1 MLAKMQKSNSEKMRF
16 LHQHK
21 MNGDHLKQKHM
32 TDMSDLQEEE
42 DSILRKEIPDLTGD
56 LGVLQ
61 NQLIVTE

>member
-1 MLAKMQKSNSEKMRF
+1 
-16 LHQHK
+16 

>member
-1 MLAKMQKSNSEKMRF
+1 MRF

-21 MNGDHLKQKHM
+21 MNNDHLKQKHM
-32 TDMSDLQEEE
+32 ADMADLQEEE
-42 DSILRKEIPDLTGD
+42 DSILRKEVPDLATD